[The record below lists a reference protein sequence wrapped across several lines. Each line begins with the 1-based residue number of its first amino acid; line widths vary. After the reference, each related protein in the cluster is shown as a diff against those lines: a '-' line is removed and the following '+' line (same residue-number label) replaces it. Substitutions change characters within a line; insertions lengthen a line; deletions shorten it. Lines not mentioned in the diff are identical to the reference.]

1 MNIDKYK
8 QVAFLNSTKNTDTAL
23 VFASYQPNKVSSDL
37 LRIALKSLE
46 NINLDNISVW
56 IIDVGSPK
64 AHYLVSS
71 DEFKKFNFIY
81 VDYTPRSWEQT
92 PLVVKILKSIFLNKA
107 PRAGSNANAWSLEFA
122 ISYFNKINYK
132 PKFFMTL
139 QTDVIFTKFS
149 SIMDLREEMLNDK
162 KIIAGGFREQLN
174 LGKKFKIIHSLGCMW
189 NLDLFKKLK
198 LNLYPDLP
206 NYDVAEKAIALS
218 TNHGYKILSYL
229 NLRTDKHL
237 NHKIKD
243 KKYLT
248 LGNGVDIFVNK
259 KFEVVFLHLGRGIEK
274 SKNLNLVSKKFSA
287 LDWINWYETNFKDEN
302 FSFSKKI

>member
-1 MNIDKYK
+1 MNINKYK

-46 NINLDNISVW
+46 NINLDNVSVW

-81 VDYTPRSWEQT
+81 IDYTPRSWEQT
-92 PLVVKILKSIFLNKA
+92 PLVLKILKSILLNKA
-107 PRAGSNANAWSLEFA
+107 PRSGSNANAWSLEFA
-122 ISYFNKINYK
+122 ISYFDKINYK
-132 PKFFMTL
+132 PQFFMTL
-139 QTDVIFTKFS
+139 QTDVIFTQS
-149 SIMDLREEMLNDK
+149 NSIKDLREKMLNDK
-162 KIIAGGFREQLN
+162 KIIAGGFREQFN
-174 LGKKFKIIHSLGCMW
+174 LGKKYKIIHSLGCMW
-189 NLDLFKKLK
+189 NLDLFKKLN

-206 NYDVAEKAIALS
+206 NYDIAEKAIALS
-218 TNHGYKILSYL
+218 LKQGYKILSYR
-229 NLRTDKHL
+229 NLRTDKPL
-237 NHKIKD
+237 NYEIKD

-248 LGNGVDIFVNK
+248 LGNGVDICVNN

-274 SKNLNLVSKKFSA
+274 SKNIDLVSKKFSP
-287 LDWINWYETNFKDEN
+287 LDWINWYERNF
-302 FSFSKKI
+302 

>member
-46 NINLDNISVW
+46 KINLDNISVW

-132 PKFFMTL
+132 PQFFMTL
-139 QTDVIFTKFS
+139 QTDVIFTEFN
-149 SIMDLREEMLNDK
+149 SIKDLREEMLNDK
-162 KIIAGGFREQLN
+162 KIIAAGFRGQFN
-174 LGKKFKIIHSLGCMW
+174 LGKKYQIIHPLGCMW
-189 NLDLFKKLK
+189 NFDLFNKLN

-206 NYDVAEKAIALS
+206 DYDIGEKAIALS
-218 TNHGYKILSYL
+218 VNQGYKILSYR
-229 NLRTDKHL
+229 NLRTNKPL
-237 NHKIKD
+237 NYKIED
-243 KKYLT
+243 KKYLG
-248 LGNGVDIFVNK
+248 LGDGVDICVNN
-259 KFEVVFLHLGRGIEK
+259 KFEIVFLHLGRGIEK
-274 SKNLNLVSKKFSA
+274 SNNSDSISKKFSA
-287 LDWINWYETNFKDEN
+287 RDWISWYERNF
-302 FSFSKKI
+302 